1 MQCDAGGLKE
11 LKMYDGLL
19 RRDKLTI
26 RLNRSR
32 HAAFRLAVDFIV
44 GVRAPTF

>member
-1 MQCDAGGLKE
+1 MQFDAGGLKE
-11 LKMYDGLL
+11 FEVYDGLL

-32 HAAFRLAVDFIV
+32 HAAFRQAVDFIV
-44 GVRAPTF
+44 GVRAPTL